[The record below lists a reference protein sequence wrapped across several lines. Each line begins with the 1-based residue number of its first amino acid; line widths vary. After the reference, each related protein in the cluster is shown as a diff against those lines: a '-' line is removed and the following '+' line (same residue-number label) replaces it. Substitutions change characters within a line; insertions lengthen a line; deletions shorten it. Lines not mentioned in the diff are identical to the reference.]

1 MAQRKETKPRAG
13 FVYVLTNECLKP
25 IDGVP
30 VVKIGKTTNLATR
43 LGNLNSAVY
52 TNFKP
57 ILIIKTNACNYLED
71 RIFNTHALAKTR
83 KEGTEFFVCQ
93 KKIVVKA
100 IECIVRKFKRDG
112 YTAEIERWNRDVD
125 LGRSATVIKKNQELI
140 STKNAVKKPTERAK
154 PRTDPFSFDKVG
166 IAKGEELVFDPTG
179 IKVTVVDEKK
189 IEYKGTTYSLSG
201 FCKAFMPQ
209 KNDSGAY
216 TGPKYF
222 SYNGTKLYL
231 LRKEKEDASR

>member
-1 MAQRKETKPRAG
+1 MAQRKETKPRPG

-30 VVKIGKTTNLATR
+30 VVKIGKTTDLARR

-57 ILIIKTNACNYLED
+57 LLTIETDACNYLED
-71 RIFNTHALAKTR
+71 RIFDTHALAKTR
-83 KEGTEFFVCQ
+83 KKGTEFFVCPPN
-93 KKIVVKA
+93 VVVTEIKR
-100 IECIVRKFKRDG
+100 IVRKFKREG
-112 YTAEIERWNRDVD
+112 HTAEFKRYKRDVD

-140 STKNAVKKPTERAK
+140 STKKSVKKPTEKAK
-154 PRTDPFSFDKVG
+154 PRTEPFSFKKVG

-201 FCKAFMPQ
+201 FCKQFMPK

-216 TGPKYF
+216 AGPKYF

>member
-13 FVYVLTNECLKP
+13 IVYVLTNECLKP
-25 IDGVP
+25 IDNVP
-30 VVKIGKTTNLATR
+30 VVKIGKTTDLPHR

-57 ILIIKTNACNYLED
+57 ILTIETNACNYLED

-93 KKIVVKA
+93 LNTVVKA

-125 LGRSATVIKKNQELI
+125 LGRSATVIKKNQE
-140 STKNAVKKPTERAK
+140 KAVKKPTERAK

-166 IAKGEELVFDPTG
+166 IAKGEKLVFIPTE
-179 IKVTVVDEKK
+179 ITVTVADEKK
-189 IEYKGTTYSLSG
+189 IEYKGATYSLSG
-201 FCKAFMPQ
+201 FCKQFMPQ
-209 KNDSGAY
+209 KNASGAY
-216 TGPKYF
+216 EGPKYF
-222 SYNGTKLYL
+222 SYKGKMLSL
-231 LRKEKEDASR
+231 LRKERGAAGK

>member
-25 IDGVP
+25 IDNVT
-30 VVKIGKTTNLATR
+30 VVKNGKTTNLPHR

-57 ILIIKTNACNYLED
+57 ILTIETNACNYLED

-83 KEGTEFFVCQ
+83 KEGTEFFVCLPD
-93 KKIVVKA
+93 IVVAEIKR
-100 IECIVRKFKRDG
+100 IVRKFKRDG
-112 YTAEIERWNRDVD
+112 YTAKLKRCKRDVD

-140 STKNAVKKPTERAK
+140 STKKAVKKPTERTK

-166 IAKGEELVFDPTG
+166 IAKGEKLVFIPTE
-179 IKVTVVDEKK
+179 ITVTVADEKK
-189 IEYKGTTYSLSG
+189 IEYKGATYSLSG
-201 FCKAFMPQ
+201 FCKQFMPQ
-209 KNDSGAY
+209 KNASGAY
-216 TGPKYF
+216 AGPKYF
-222 SYNGTKLYL
+222 SYKGKMLSL
-231 LRKEKEDASR
+231 LRKEREAAGK